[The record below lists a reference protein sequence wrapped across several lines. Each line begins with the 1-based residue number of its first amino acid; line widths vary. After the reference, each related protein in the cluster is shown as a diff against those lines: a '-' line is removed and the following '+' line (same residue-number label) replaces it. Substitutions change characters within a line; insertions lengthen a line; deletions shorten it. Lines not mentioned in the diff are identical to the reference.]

1 MWFDLNNKVCVKC
14 GLELH
19 CCGIP
24 VKYESLLR
32 REPSEVCS
40 KPQCVRRWLLLTNV
54 WKRCKIGKFSCSAF
68 KLQGLHIVT
77 EPIFTRWLCH
87 NFHMCFSKLNRQQI
101 SSVPID
107 YKLSFEF
114 LKMSWIN
121 LYAPDEDKIFST
133 YSISGNHILLPI
145 FWFNTIILHGYWIIP
160 K

>member
-1 MWFDLNNKVCVKC
+1 MWAGIALLWDSSKVRKSA
-14 GLELH
+14 EERA
-19 CCGIP
+19 
-24 VKYESLLR
+24 KWSLLQ
-32 REPSEVCS
+32 
-40 KPQCVRRWLLLTNV
+40 PQCVRRWLLLTNV

-68 KLQGLHIVT
+68 KLQGLHDAT
-77 EPIFTRWLCH
+77 ESIFTRWLCH

-145 FWFNTIILHGYWIIP
+145 FWFNTIVLHRYWVIP